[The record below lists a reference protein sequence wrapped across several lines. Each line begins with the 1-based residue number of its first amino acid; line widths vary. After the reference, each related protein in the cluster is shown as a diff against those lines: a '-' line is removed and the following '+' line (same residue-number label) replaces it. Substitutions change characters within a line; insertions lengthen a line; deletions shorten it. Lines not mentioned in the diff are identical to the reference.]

1 MKRCAIVIV
10 ILLAS
15 FASPVQAHSVDPV
28 DMVNPFIGTTYSGD
42 TFPGPDYPFGMIQW
56 GPDTSSQPAGG
67 GYEYSD
73 RAITGFS
80 LTHLSG
86 PGCPVMNDVGILPVT
101 GAIADPRHASI
112 PFTHVQEH
120 ASPGWYDV
128 LLGDN
133 MDLNVSMTSTLR
145 TGLAAFRFPG
155 QTPAHV
161 VFNLAHSGTPVL
173 AASLGFHGERE
184 FSGFVTTGGFC
195 SMPGHYTMYF
205 AGEFDTPFQSKG
217 TWSGNAMHA
226 GDREVFGADS
236 GAWVDF
242 GTAHQTVKMRIAI
255 SFVDLGGAR
264 DNLRAEATSWDLN
277 RLRAR
282 AVQAWRGVLNHARI
296 DGGTDAE
303 QHSFWTALY
312 HSLLH
317 PNVISD
323 ADGRYPGFDGAIHSV
338 ARGRREYANWSGWD
352 VYRTQLQLLGFL
364 FPHEASDMVRSLLDA
379 SDQMGWLPRWS
390 LVNDE
395 TGVMNGDPGPSLIAD
410 AYFFGARDFDAQK
423 ALRAMVHGA
432 SAFPAAPGEG
442 WYQERNDV
450 EEYLRLGY
458 VDSHR
463 ENSVSHVPNGAS
475 ETLEYAISDYAIAA
489 FARDRGDMSTYR
501 TFLRRSGNWANLF
514 DASRNLIEPRDE
526 RGRFVVA
533 PSGDEGQLGFQEG
546 NAQQYTWVVPQD
558 QSGLIRAL
566 GGDAPALRQLDAFFN
581 MLPER
586 DGDWGTP
593 YIGLNNEPSFGAP
606 FLYLSAHAPARAQS
620 IVRLIETKY
629 FDNAPGGE
637 PGNDDL
643 GAMSAMYVWETC
655 GFYPQTPGTVT
666 LDLASPL
673 FTHAELRSEDG
684 RRLVVDAPN
693 ARTNAPY
700 VRRLRV
706 NGRATSRTWVTVPK
720 RGTLTL
726 KFDLGT
732 APTAWGT
739 SRGDEPPSF
748 DAGVR
753 PPGAAASV
761 AFNATATDPMSVSQL
776 AASPF
781 LVTYFD
787 GTVVP
792 IDALTSELGKG
803 FTLGERVPDALRV
816 PGSTRVAL
824 ASIYTNSVAFVD
836 LQNGIVQ
843 TRVKVGANPI
853 ALALTGG
860 STMWVAERGADAV
873 QPIDLRNMKA
883 GDAIAVGSRPV
894 ALAAS
899 SDGKRLYVADQG
911 ANAVS
916 VLDIQQTKEIVR
928 IPTGAAPSALALA
941 SDGTLFVA
949 DTFANDVTVIDTHS
963 GSAVAHIPVG
973 VFPRAIALAGGK
985 AYVANWADSTVSVV
999 DTRTRKVVQVLHTG
1013 DQPAALDASPDG
1025 ATIYVALSGDNAFQT
1040 IDTRSG
1046 ALSVP
1051 VFTPGSSPRTFRIG
1065 PQ

>member
-1 MKRCAIVIV
+1 MKRFIVAAA

-15 FASPVQAHSVDPV
+15 FASPVFASGAEPV
-28 DMVNPFIGTTYSGD
+28 DMVNPFIGTTYGGD

-86 PGCPVMNDVGILPVT
+86 PGCPVMNDLGILPLT
-101 GAIADPRHASI
+101 GAIADPRHASTA
-112 PFTHVQEH
+112 FTHVQEH
-120 ASPGWYDV
+120 ASPGWYEV

-133 MDLNVSMTSTLR
+133 MDVDVAMTSTLR
-145 TGLAAFRFPG
+145 TGLAALRFPG
-155 QTPAHV
+155 TAPAHV
-161 VFNLAHSGTPVL
+161 LFNLAHSGMPVL
-173 AASLGFHGERE
+173 GANLVFHGNRS
-184 FSGFVTTGGFC
+184 FSGFVTSGGFC
-195 SMPGHYTMYF
+195 RMPGHYTVYF
-205 AGEFDTPFQSKG
+205 AGEFDTPFQAVS
-217 TWSGNAMHA
+217 TWNGNAVQSGVSQVSGPDA
-226 GDREVFGADS
+226 GAG
-236 GAWVDF
+236 VDF
-242 GTAHQTVKMRIAI
+242 GTAHQTVKLRVAV
-255 SFVDLGGAR
+255 SFVDLAGAR
-264 DNLRAEATSWDLN
+264 GNLRAEATSWDLN
-277 RLRAR
+277 EVRDRAEKAWR
-282 AVQAWRGVLNHARI
+282 AVLAHARI

-312 HSLLH
+312 HAMLH

-323 ADGRYPGFDGAIHSV
+323 ADGRYPGFDGEIHAV
-338 ARGRREYANWSGWD
+338 ARGHREYGNWSGWD

-379 SDQMGWLPRWS
+379 DHEMGWLPRWS

-395 TGVMNGDPGPSLIAD
+395 TAVMNGDPGPSLIAD
-410 AYFFGARDFDAQK
+410 AYFFGARNFDVRE

-432 SAFPAAPGEG
+432 GSLPVTPGQG

-463 ENSVSHVPNGAS
+463 QNSVSHVPNGAS

-489 FARDRGDMSTYR
+489 FARELGDMGTYR

-514 DASRNLIEPRDE
+514 DTSRRAIEPRDE
-526 RGRFVVA
+526 RGRFVVV

-558 QSGLIRAL
+558 QSGLIRAV
-566 GGDAPALRQLDAFFN
+566 GGDAPALRQLDAFFSV
-581 MLPER
+581 LPEH
-586 DGDWGTP
+586 DGEWGTP

-606 FLYLSAHAPARAQS
+606 FVYLSAHAASRAQS

-655 GFYPQTPGTVT
+655 GFYPQTPGTAA

-673 FTHAELRSEDG
+673 FTHVELRSEDG
-684 RRLVVDAPN
+684 RKIVVDAPN

-700 VRRLRV
+700 VRGLRV
-706 NGRATSRTWVTVPK
+706 NGRAASRTWVTVP
-720 RGTLTL
+720 RQGTLAL
-726 KFDLGT
+726 KFDLSSTPTRWGT
-732 APTAWGT
+732 AP
-739 SRGDEPPSF
+739 GDEPPSF

-753 PPGAAASV
+753 PPSIVSSVDSNVAAP
-761 AFNATATDPMSVSQL
+761 DPMNAAQL
-776 AASPF
+776 SASPF

-792 IDALTSELGKG
+792 VDGRTGAVDDA
-803 FTLGERVPDALRV
+803 FTLGERVPDALRIS
-816 PGSTRVAL
+816 GTTRVAL
-824 ASIYTNSVAFVD
+824 ASVYTDSVAFVD
-836 LQNGIVQ
+836 MQSRKIS
-843 TRVKVGANPI
+843 TRVKVGANPT

-860 STMWVAERGADAV
+860 TTLWVAERGADAV
-873 QPIDLRNMKA
+873 QTIDLRSMKA
-883 GDAIAVGSRPV
+883 GSAISVGAHPF
-894 ALAAS
+894 ALIAS
-899 SDGKRLYVADQG
+899 PDGKTLYVADQG

-916 VLDIQQTKEIVR
+916 VLDTQQGKELAR
-928 IPTGAAPSALALA
+928 ISTGAAPSALALTP
-941 SDGTLFVA
+941 DGRLFVA
-949 DTFANDVTVIDTHS
+949 DAFANDVTIIDTHS
-963 GSAVAHIPVG
+963 NSALAHVAVG
-973 VFPRAIALAGGK
+973 VYPRAIALAAGK
-985 AYVANWADSTVSVV
+985 AYVANWADSTLSVI
-999 DTRTRKVVQVLHTG
+999 DTSTHKVVQTVHTG
-1013 DQPAALDASPDG
+1013 DQPAALATSPDG
-1025 ATIYVALSGDNAFQT
+1025 TKICIALSGDNAYQ
-1040 IDTRSG
+1040 ILDTRTGTLS
-1046 ALSVP
+1046 ALVY
-1051 VFTPGSSPRTFRIG
+1051 TPGSSPRTVRW
-1065 PQ
+1065 P